1 MELENRDR
9 RNAQEL
15 ASTWG
20 EVRVEF
26 DRYGA
31 ALRDAYTI
39 LGERDFLAIFETE
52 DREAAFKSA
61 LTLRR
66 HGLNA

>member
-1 MELENRDR
+1 M
-9 RNAQEL
+9 
-15 ASTWG
+15 
-20 EVRVEF
+20 RVEF